1 MCDIVVVLVGVVYDC
16 LQLRVTAHYTPVNI
30 LCQIH
35 VQLYIITPSGSNS
48 INDIITIIYRGCNNK
63 SLRHS
68 GLDKIIS
75 GIFVW

>member
-1 MCDIVVVLVGVVYDC
+1 MCYCVVVLVGVVYDC
-16 LQLRVTAHYTPVNI
+16 LRPWMNAHYTPMNV